1 MSRPRITAQRSIVL
15 SIIERRS
22 ARGLKTCAADVT
34 RLVWSGRGHA
44 ATYAVVARLV
54 RCGLVRAT
62 RDGAR
67 KLLTLAA

>member
-1 MSRPRITAQRSIVL
+1 MPRPRITSQRSIVL

-34 RLVWSGRGHA
+34 RLVWGGRGHA

-54 RCGLVRAT
+54 RCGLLRAT
-62 RDGAR
+62 RSGAR
-67 KLLTLAA
+67 KLLTLTA

>member
-1 MSRPRITAQRSIVL
+1 MPRPRITAQRSIVL

-34 RLVWSGRGHA
+34 RIVWGGRGHA
-44 ATYAVVARLV
+44 ATYAVVARM
-54 RCGLVRAT
+54 VRAGLLRVT

-67 KLLTLAA
+67 HLLTLAA